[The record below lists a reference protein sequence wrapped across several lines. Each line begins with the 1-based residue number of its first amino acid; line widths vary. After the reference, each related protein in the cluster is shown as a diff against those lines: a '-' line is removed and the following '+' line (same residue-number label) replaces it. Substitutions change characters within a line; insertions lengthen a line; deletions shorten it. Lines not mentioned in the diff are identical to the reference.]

1 MNVACLPRLV
11 SALLVSTLLVSAAAV
26 AAAGPA
32 GATDTS
38 PARTGLR
45 AAVDVTA
52 MDLDVVATAKD
63 GRPVTD
69 LTRAEIS
76 VAVDG
81 KPVSLDYFVRVEAG
95 QLHGPDLAAA
105 SPDLILQTAAAGPE
119 RFLPRQFLVFFDDEH
134 LLPFERKRVLEGL
147 RDFVTRLSPSDAMA
161 ILAYNVST
169 HVFVPFTNSKEDL
182 LGGLSRLERAPPRG
196 LHWDIEYR
204 QSIQEARRY
213 SAFTQRGQNA
223 RDSIV
228 RNWGAQAWA
237 RDKGTLDE
245 FRRAVEALGARSG
258 KRVLLYVSHGMEMR
272 PGQSLAQALGGT
284 ALNQFDYSIQDPYR
298 AVLDAANRAGITI
311 HAIDARGL
319 ATDADAGESEP
330 PAIDPFLAN
339 ANRRELLAGFA
350 DETGGILV
358 ENRNG
363 FAPAL
368 DQIARESASY
378 YAVGVTLASL
388 DAKKPRHDVR
398 VSTSRPGVT
407 VRTRRG
413 YTPLTAADA
422 AHDRMEMSLITPDAG
437 GDFPVTL
444 QTSAPSKKGAG
455 LGRRAVPFAV
465 VVPLSSLTFLDENG
479 MKKAVVE
486 LRLAA
491 VEDKGSR
498 SDPVTDRREIVVSPE
513 VLAKSAGEPFVYR
526 GEFKSRTG
534 NMRFVATVRDIATNR
549 IGVGTVSVRV
559 E

>member
-1 MNVACLPRLV
+1 MNIARLPRLIV
-11 SALLVSTLLVSAAAV
+11 AMLVSAIV
-26 AAAGPA
+26 LAAGSGPA
-32 GATDTS
+32 AATDTP
-38 PARTGLR
+38 PARAALR

-81 KPVSLDYFVRVEAG
+81 KPVTLDYFARVEAG

-134 LLPFERKRVLEGL
+134 LLPSERKRVLEGL

-161 ILAYNVST
+161 ILAYNIST
-169 HVFVPFTNSKEDL
+169 HVFVPFSNSKEDL
-182 LGGLSRLERAPPRG
+182 LGGLSRLEKEAPRG
-196 LHWDIEYR
+196 LHWDVQYR
-204 QSIQEARRY
+204 QAIQEARRY
-213 SAFTQRGQNA
+213 SPFTTRGQTA
-223 RDSIV
+223 RDSVV

-258 KRVLLYVSHGMEMR
+258 KRVLLYVSHGMELR

-284 ALNQFDYSIQDPYR
+284 ALNQFDYSIQEPYR
-298 AVLDAANRAGITI
+298 AVLDAANRSGITI
-311 HAIDARGL
+311 HALDARGL
-319 ATDADAGESEP
+319 ATDVDAGESEP
-330 PAIDPFLAN
+330 AAIDPFLAN

-363 FAPAL
+363 FGPAL
-368 DQIARESASY
+368 DKISRESASY
-378 YAVGVTLASL
+378 YAVGVTLTAL
-388 DAKKPRHDVR
+388 DAKKPLHNVK

-422 AHDRMEMSLITPDAG
+422 ARDRMEMSLITPDAE
-437 GDFPVTL
+437 GDFPVAL
-444 QTSAPSKKGAG
+444 QTSAPKKGG
-455 LGRRAVPFAV
+455 GMGRRVVPFAV
-465 VVPLSSLTFLDENG
+465 VVPISSLTFLDESG
-479 MKKAVVE
+479 KKKAVVE
-486 LRLAA
+486 LSLAA

-498 SDPVTDRREIVVSPE
+498 SDPVTDRKEIVVSPE
-513 VLAKSAGEPFVYR
+513 VFAKSAGEPFVYR

-534 NMRFVATVRDIATNR
+534 NMRFVATVRDVATNR
-549 IGVGTVSVRV
+549 IGVGTTSVRV

>member
-1 MNVACLPRLV
+1 MNVSRLPRLAFAV
-11 SALLVSTLLVSAAAV
+11 LVF
-26 AAAGPA
+26 AAAGAGSA
-32 GATDTS
+32 GAAEYS
-38 PARTGLR
+38 PVRTGLR

-81 KPVSLDYFVRVEAG
+81 KPVALDYFARVEAG
-95 QLHGPDLAAA
+95 QLHGPDLATA
-105 SPDLILQTAAAGPE
+105 SPDLILQTAAAGAE

-134 LLPFERKRVLEGL
+134 LLPFERKRVVEGL
-147 RDFVTRLSPSDAMA
+147 RDLVTRLSPSDAMA
-161 ILAYNVST
+161 ILSYNVST
-169 HVFVPFTNSKEDL
+169 HVFVPFTSSKEDL
-182 LGGLSRLERAPPRG
+182 LDGLARLEKTPPRG

-204 QSIQEARRY
+204 RTIQEARRY
-213 SAFTQRGQNA
+213 SAFSTRGQNA
-223 RDSIV
+223 RDSLV

-237 RDKGTLDE
+237 RDKGALGE
-245 FRRAVEALGARSG
+245 FRRAVEALGARAG
-258 KRVLLYVSHGMEMR
+258 KRVLLYVSHGMELR

-298 AVLDAANRAGITI
+298 SVLDAANRAGITI
-311 HAIDARGL
+311 HALDARGL
-319 ATDADAGESEP
+319 ATDVDAGESDP

-350 DETGGILV
+350 GETGGVLV

-363 FAPAL
+363 FGPAL
-368 DQIARESASY
+368 DQIYRESASY

-388 DAKKPRHDVR
+388 DAKKPRHEVK
-398 VSTSRPGVT
+398 VSTSRSGVT

-413 YTPLTAADA
+413 YLPFTAVDA
-422 AHDRMEMSLITPDAG
+422 ARDRMEMSLITPDAG

-444 QTSAPSKKGAG
+444 RTEAPGKGGG
-455 LGRRAVPFAV
+455 LGRRIVPFAV

-479 MKKAVVE
+479 KKKAVVE
-486 LRLAA
+486 LILAA
-491 VEDKGSR
+491 VEDNGSR
-498 SDPVTDRREIVVSPE
+498 SDPVTDMREIVISPE

-534 NMRFVATVRDIATNR
+534 NMRFVATVRDVATNR
-549 IGVGTVSVRV
+549 IGVGSVSVRV

>member
-1 MNVACLPRLV
+1 MNVARLPRLV
-11 SALLVSTLLVSAAAV
+11 FAMLVSAVAV
-26 AAAGPA
+26 AGTAGTA
-32 GATDTS
+32 GAADAP

-63 GRPVTD
+63 GRPVTN

-81 KPVSLDYFVRVEAG
+81 KPVALDYFVRVEAG
-95 QLHGPDLAAA
+95 QLHGPDLATA
-105 SPDLILQTAAAGPE
+105 SPDLILQTAAAGVE

-134 LLPFERKRVLEGL
+134 LLPFERKRVIEGL

-182 LGGLSRLERAPPRG
+182 LGGLARLETKPPRG
-196 LHWDIEYR
+196 VHWDVEYR
-204 QSIQEARRY
+204 QSIQEARR
-213 SAFTQRGQNA
+213 ARGRNA

-237 RDKGTLDE
+237 RDKGTLNE

-258 KRVLLYVSHGMEMR
+258 KRVLLYVSHGMELR
-272 PGQSLAQALGGT
+272 PGQSFAQALGGT

-311 HAIDARGL
+311 HALDARGL
-319 ATDADAGESEP
+319 ATDVDAGESAP

-339 ANRRELLAGFA
+339 ANRREVLAGFA
-350 DETGGILV
+350 DETGGVLV
-358 ENRNG
+358 ENRNA

-388 DAKKPRHDVR
+388 DAKKPRHDVK

-422 AHDRMEMSLITPDAG
+422 ARDRMEMSLITPDAG
-437 GDFPVTL
+437 GDFPVAL
-444 QTSAPSKKGAG
+444 QTSAPKKGAG

-479 MKKAVVE
+479 KKKAVVE
-486 LRLAA
+486 LILAA
-491 VEDKGSR
+491 VEDTGSR
-498 SDPVTDRREIVVSPE
+498 SDPVTDRREIVVSSE

-549 IGVGTVSVRV
+549 IGVGSVSVRV

>member
-1 MNVACLPRLV
+1 MNVARSSRLVFAMLV
-11 SALLVSTLLVSAAAV
+11 SALAGAAT
-26 AAAGPA
+26 AGPA
-32 GATDTS
+32 DAP
-38 PARTGLR
+38 PARAGLR

-76 VAVDG
+76 VSVDG
-81 KPVSLDYFVRVEAG
+81 KQVALDYFARIEAG
-95 QLHGPDLAAA
+95 QLHAPDLATA
-105 SPDLILQTAAAGPE
+105 SPDLILQTTVAGPG

-147 RDFVTRLSPSDAMA
+147 RDFVTLLSPSDAMA
-161 ILAYNVST
+161 ILAYNIST

-182 LGGLSRLERAPPRG
+182 LGGLSRLEKTPPRG
-196 LHWDIEYR
+196 HYWDIQYR
-204 QSIQEARRY
+204 QSIQDARRY
-213 SAFTQRGQNA
+213 SPFSARGQNA
-223 RDSIV
+223 RDAVV

-258 KRVLLYVSHGMEMR
+258 KRVLLYISHGMELR

-284 ALNQFDYSIQDPYR
+284 ALNQFDYSVQEPYR

-311 HAIDARGL
+311 HALDARGL
-319 ATDADAGESEP
+319 ATDVDAGESEA

-368 DQIARESASY
+368 DQIVRESAGY

-388 DAKKPRHDVR
+388 DAKKARHDVK
-398 VSTSRPGVT
+398 VSTSRPGVKL
-407 VRTRRG
+407 RTRRG

-422 AHDRMEMSLITPDAG
+422 AKDRMEMSLITPDAE
-437 GDFPVTL
+437 GDFAVGL
-444 QTSAPSKKGAG
+444 QTSAPKKGGG
-455 LGRRAVPFAV
+455 LGRRIVPFAV
-465 VVPLSSLTFLDENG
+465 VVPLSSLQFLDEAG
-479 MKKAVVE
+479 KKKAVVE
-486 LRLAA
+486 LSLAA
-491 VEDKGSR
+491 VEDKGAR
-498 SDPVTDRREIVVSPE
+498 SDPVTDRQEIVVSPE

-534 NMRFVATVRDIATNR
+534 NMRFVATVRDVATNR
-549 IGVGTVSVRV
+549 IGVGSVSVRV